1 MTVLVRN
8 QMGHSRTHSNP
19 VHGAKTVI
27 YIVATLILSRKLI
40 KLLQSKLNNVYYKN
54 TQITKKKQ
62 STKQ

>member
-40 KLLQSKLNNVYYKN
+40 KLL
-54 TQITKKKQ
+54 
-62 STKQ
+62 